1 MERTVLA
8 DQMKTFLNIGSAQI
22 VEQSDTSEDSAARQ
36 SNFYAI
42 AYDWD
47 GETIISYRGT
57 DDPLNDANTGYG
69 LGGDGGMTAAVL
81 LKTYTPPRS
90 PPATDPHRL
99 ECA

>member
-69 LGGDGGMTAAVL
+69 LGAGAPDLVL
-81 LKTYTPPRS
+81 KSPQNVYPTPI
-90 PPATDPHRL
+90 ATSH
-99 ECA
+99 